1 MSSIKSFFQSI
12 QKSFQGPSHSTKNV
26 AVDVHHEIIQ
36 KPFEGP
42 INSIKNVA
50 VDVHH
55 ENIQKPFQELSI
67 QKPFQGLISSTKN
80 VTVDVHHQ
88 LIDQQH
94 LSDLLT
100 HPRRLEAVIPVNEA
114 KKVVDNAFHDGMVV
128 GTLLGSGV
136 VSQLSGFAWGIS
148 AMVKRAASEAA
159 RAAAVE
165 AEASVI
171 PATWYGA
178 GAEVAFG
185 GGAALAS
192 GVAAPVA
199 AAEAAAAAAAVAGVA
214 ASPFILPVFLFG
226 AGVTL
231 TSASIGYALT
241 HGSHTL
247 HGV

>member
-26 AVDVHHEIIQ
+26 AVDVHHENIQ

-67 QKPFQGLISSTKN
+67 QKPFQGPISSIKN
-80 VTVDVHHQ
+80 VAVDVHHQ

-94 LSDLLT
+94 LSDLLM
-100 HPRRLEAVIPVNEA
+100 HPRRLQANIPVEA
-114 KKVVDNAFHDGMVV
+114 AQKSVNDAYHNGAIDGA
-128 GTLLGSGV
+128 LFGSGMA
-136 VSQLSGFAWGIS
+136 SMSSGFAWFMSSLG
-148 AMVKRAASEAA
+148 KRHASL
-159 RAAAVE
+159 AAVE
-165 AEASVI
+165 AAESVI

-178 GAEVAFG
+178 GAAAVELG

-192 GVAAPVA
+192 GAPPVA
-199 AAEAAAAAAAVAGVA
+199 AAEAIAAVAA
-214 ASPFILPVFLFG
+214 APAAPLILPAILFG
-226 AGVTL
+226 AGLALDIAAMTH
-231 TSASIGYALT
+231 YAT
-241 HGSHTL
+241 HPIPSV

>member
-55 ENIQKPFQELSI
+55 ENIQKPFQG
-67 QKPFQGLISSTKN
+67 PISSTKN
-80 VTVDVHHQ
+80 VAVDVHHQ

-100 HPRRLEAVIPVNEA
+100 HPRRLEAVIPVKEA
-114 KKVVDNAFHDGMVV
+114 QKVVDNAYHNGEIDGALY
-128 GTLLGSGV
+128 GSGIASFLSGSGV
-136 VSQLSGFAWGIS
+136 CASAFWRRAVSA
-148 AMVKRAASEAA
+148 AA
-159 RAAAVE
+159 RE
-165 AEASVI
+165 
-171 PATWYGA
+171 
-178 GAEVAFG
+178 
-185 GGAALAS
+185 
-192 GVAAPVA
+192 A
-199 AAEAAAAAAAVAGVA
+199 AAEAALDVIPATVHGAGAVGVGEFGAASAAFTAAEAAVAVA
-214 ASPFILPVFLFG
+214 VAPASAFILPTILMG

-231 TSASIGYALT
+231 FTASILNNLH
-241 HGSHTL
+241 HGSVTV

>member
-42 INSIKNVA
+42 TNSIKNVA

-55 ENIQKPFQELSI
+55 ESIQKPFQELSI
-67 QKPFQGLISSTKN
+67 QKPFQGPISSTKN
-80 VTVDVHHQ
+80 VAVDVHHQ

-100 HPRRLEAVIPVNEA
+100 HPRRLEAVIPVKEA
-114 KKVVDNAFHDGMVV
+114 QKVVDNAYHNGEIDGALY
-128 GTLLGSGV
+128 GSGIASFLSGSGV
-136 VSQLSGFAWGIS
+136 CASAFWRRAVSA
-148 AMVKRAASEAA
+148 AA
-159 RAAAVE
+159 RE
-165 AEASVI
+165 
-171 PATWYGA
+171 
-178 GAEVAFG
+178 
-185 GGAALAS
+185 
-192 GVAAPVA
+192 A
-199 AAEAAAAAAAVAGVA
+199 AAEAALDVIPATVHGAGAVGVGEFGAASAAFTAAEAAVAVA
-214 ASPFILPVFLFG
+214 VAPASAFILPTILMG

-231 TSASIGYALT
+231 FTASILNNLH
-241 HGSHTL
+241 HGSVTV

>member
-50 VDVHH
+50 VDVHQ
-55 ENIQKPFQELSI
+55 ENIQKPFEGSI
-67 QKPFQGLISSTKN
+67 NSIKN
-80 VTVDVHHQ
+80 VAVDVHHQ

-100 HPRRLEAVIPVNEA
+100 HPRRLEAVIPVKEA
-114 KKVVDNAFHDGMVV
+114 QKVVDNAYHNGEIDGALY
-128 GTLLGSGV
+128 GSGIASFLSGSGV
-136 VSQLSGFAWGIS
+136 CASAFWRRAVSA
-148 AMVKRAASEAA
+148 AA
-159 RAAAVE
+159 RE
-165 AEASVI
+165 
-171 PATWYGA
+171 
-178 GAEVAFG
+178 
-185 GGAALAS
+185 
-192 GVAAPVA
+192 A
-199 AAEAAAAAAAVAGVA
+199 AAEAALDVIPATVHGAGAVGVGEFGAASAAFTAAEAAVAVA
-214 ASPFILPVFLFG
+214 VAPASAFILPTILMG

-231 TSASIGYALT
+231 FTASILNNLH
-241 HGSHTL
+241 HGSVTV

>member
-42 INSIKNVA
+42 ISSIKNVA

-55 ENIQKPFQELSI
+55 ENIQKPFEGS
-67 QKPFQGLISSTKN
+67 ISSTKN
-80 VTVDVHHQ
+80 VAVDVHHQ

-100 HPRRLEAVIPVNEA
+100 HPRRLEAVIPVKEA
-114 KKVVDNAFHDGMVV
+114 QKVVDNAYHDGMVV
-128 GTLLGSGV
+128 GTLLSSGV

-159 RAAAVE
+159 RAALVE

-171 PATWYGA
+171 PAT
-178 GAEVAFG
+178 
-185 GGAALAS
+185 
-192 GVAAPVA
+192 
-199 AAEAAAAAAAVAGVA
+199 
-214 ASPFILPVFLFG
+214 
-226 AGVTL
+226 
-231 TSASIGYALT
+231 
-241 HGSHTL
+241 
-247 HGV
+247 

>member
-42 INSIKNVA
+42 ISSIKNVA

-55 ENIQKPFQELSI
+55 ENIQKPFEGSI
-67 QKPFQGLISSTKN
+67 NSIKN
-80 VTVDVHHQ
+80 VAVDVHHQ

-100 HPRRLEAVIPVNEA
+100 HPRRLEAVIPVKEA
-114 KKVVDNAFHDGMVV
+114 QKVVDNAYHNGEIDGALY
-128 GTLLGSGV
+128 GSGIASFLSGSGV
-136 VSQLSGFAWGIS
+136 CASAFWRRAVSA
-148 AMVKRAASEAA
+148 AA
-159 RAAAVE
+159 RE
-165 AEASVI
+165 
-171 PATWYGA
+171 
-178 GAEVAFG
+178 
-185 GGAALAS
+185 
-192 GVAAPVA
+192 A
-199 AAEAAAAAAAVAGVA
+199 AAEAALDVIPATVHGAGAVGVGEFGAASAAFTAAEAAVAVA
-214 ASPFILPVFLFG
+214 VAPASAFILPTILMG

-231 TSASIGYALT
+231 FTASILNNLH
-241 HGSHTL
+241 HGSVTV

>member
-42 INSIKNVA
+42 ISSIKNVA

-55 ENIQKPFQELSI
+55 ENIQKPFEGS
-67 QKPFQGLISSTKN
+67 ISSTKN
-80 VTVDVHHQ
+80 VAVDVHHQ

-100 HPRRLEAVIPVNEA
+100 HPRRLEAVIPVKEA
-114 KKVVDNAFHDGMVV
+114 QKVVDNAYHNGQIDGALY
-128 GTLLGSGV
+128 GSGIASFLSGSGV
-136 VSQLSGFAWGIS
+136 CASAFWRRAVSA
-148 AMVKRAASEAA
+148 AA
-159 RAAAVE
+159 RE
-165 AEASVI
+165 
-171 PATWYGA
+171 
-178 GAEVAFG
+178 
-185 GGAALAS
+185 
-192 GVAAPVA
+192 A
-199 AAEAAAAAAAVAGVA
+199 AAEAALDVIPATVHGAGAVGVGEFGAASAAFTAAEAAVAVA
-214 ASPFILPVFLFG
+214 VAPASAFILPTILMG

-231 TSASIGYALT
+231 FTASILNNLH
-241 HGSHTL
+241 HGSVTV